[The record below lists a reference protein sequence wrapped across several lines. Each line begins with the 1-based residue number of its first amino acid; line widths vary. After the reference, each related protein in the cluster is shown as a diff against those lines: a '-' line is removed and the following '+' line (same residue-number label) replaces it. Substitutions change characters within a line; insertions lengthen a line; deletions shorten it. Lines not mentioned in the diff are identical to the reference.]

1 MKDFFYL
8 FLFFVAL
15 KKIKNMSSSKKSA
28 AVGFIFITILLDVI
42 GIGIIIPVIP
52 KLLEELLQSDIT
64 EAAKIGGWLAFSYA
78 FTQFLFAP
86 IIGNLSDKFGRRPVL
101 LISLLAF
108 GLDYILLAIAPTI
121 GLVFLGRIIAG
132 ITGASISTAS
142 AYIADVSTPENR
154 AKNFGMIGAAFGV
167 GFIIGPVIGG
177 LLGQFGP
184 RVPFVAAAILC
195 FINFLYGYFVVP
207 ESLPKEKR
215 RAFEWKSANPVG
227 ALLRLKKYP
236 EVLGLA
242 TAIFFMYLASHAVHG
257 NWSFFTMYRFNWDEK
272 MVGYSLG
279 AIGFLVALVQGGLI
293 RWVNPRLGNAKS
305 ILIGLSLNAIG
316 LLLFAFAKE
325 GWMMFVFLIPYCLG
339 GIAGPAMQTEIT
351 THIPATEQGQI
362 QGTLAS
368 LNSATAIFGPLLM
381 TNVFYFFT
389 HDEAPFE
396 FAGAPF
402 VVAVVFMMGAIF
414 MSNRSLSKY
423 SNSYKSVK

>member
-1 MKDFFYL
+1 MPS
-8 FLFFVAL
+8 LFFVAL
-15 KKIKNMSSSKKSA
+15 KKNKTMSSSKKSA

-86 IIGNLSDKFGRRPVL
+86 IIGNLSDKYGRRPVL

-108 GLDYILLAIAPTI
+108 GLDYLLLAVAPTI

-184 RVPFVAAAILC
+184 RVPFYAAAVLC

-215 RAFEWKSANPVG
+215 RNFIIKLTGQDN
-227 ALLRLKKYP
+227 
-236 EVLGLA
+236 
-242 TAIFFMYLASHAVHG
+242 
-257 NWSFFTMYRFNWDEK
+257 
-272 MVGYSLG
+272 
-279 AIGFLVALVQGGLI
+279 
-293 RWVNPRLGNAKS
+293 S
-305 ILIGLSLNAIG
+305 IN
-316 LLLFAFAKE
+316 F
-325 GWMMFVFLIPYCLG
+325 
-339 GIAGPAMQTEIT
+339 
-351 THIPATEQGQI
+351 
-362 QGTLAS
+362 
-368 LNSATAIFGPLLM
+368 
-381 TNVFYFFT
+381 
-389 HDEAPFE
+389 
-396 FAGAPF
+396 
-402 VVAVVFMMGAIF
+402 
-414 MSNRSLSKY
+414 
-423 SNSYKSVK
+423 